1 MNEVATSF
9 WNNENRF
16 WVITE
21 PSTSNS
27 YIAFLD
33 IELCCECAELSIE
46 NHISLE
52 VSSEDMINHLTSN
65 TEITIWNLETDGRTT
80 MTKRGD

>member
-46 NHISLE
+46 NHISFE

-65 TEITIWNLETDGRTT
+65 TEITIWNLETNGRTT
-80 MTKRGD
+80 MTKRVD